1 MWNKNQLVIFHLG
14 QGKKVREIAKIDG
27 KGPRQIRVV
36 QKRRRDLRSAEP
48 AFATVRRGERV
59 NFLPSAFH
67 IFGAVRL
74 LDSLL
79 SIFRP
84 VTAPSE
90 PYFGSV
96 LPHSLAVL

>member
-1 MWNKNQLVIFHLG
+1 MVIFHLG
-14 QGKKVREIAKIDG
+14 QGKKVLEIAEIDG
-27 KGPRQIRVV
+27 IEPQQIRVV
-36 QKRRRDLRSAEP
+36 RKRRRDLRSAEP
-48 AFATVRRGERV
+48 AFATARWGEWI
-59 NFLPSAFH
+59 NFLPSPFH
-67 IFGAVRL
+67 IFGVVRL

-96 LPHSLAVL
+96 LSHSLTVL

>member
-1 MWNKNQLVIFHLG
+1 MVIFHLE
-14 QGKKVREIAKIDG
+14 QGKKVLEIAEIDG
-27 KGPRQIRVV
+27 KEPRQIRVV
-36 QKRRRDLRSAEP
+36 RKRRRDRRSAEP

-90 PYFGSV
+90 PYFSSGLS
-96 LPHSLAVL
+96 HSLTVL

>member
-1 MWNKNQLVIFHLG
+1 MVIFHLD
-14 QGKKVREIAKIDG
+14 QGKKVLEIAEIDV

-36 QKRRRDLRSAEP
+36 RNRRRALRPAKP

-90 PYFGSV
+90 PYFGSI
-96 LPHSLAVL
+96 LSHSLTVL